1 MPTTVRL
8 LAIPEADQR
17 TVRFFVTFAAPGDT
31 VSAADMPVCAP
42 LGLFT
47 GDPGTGQERSKILAI
62 DSFCAPSATTW
73 HDEQRQELA
82 SYTYASPGPHSASLR
97 WGDVLESITI
107 DLGREPVAPE
117 PELPLLTL
125 LEVKPAPDA
134 TQEVRIRLQVAG
146 LDAGH
151 SIRVDA
157 GADQVFTLQGT
168 TAADQEGEWTAVY
181 AKPGKYLVAV
191 DVLDEAGYWLGTL
204 GKSELE
210 VGEHTDELAPSA
222 GNEATP
228 DPPQEMQPALA
239 VEPQPDALPWADSNP
254 PWLPFLYLRP
264 LWSGTRTYTR
274 PGGTHVSRS
283 LASGTYLASATQTT
297 VGGALWYQSTRG
309 DWIPAS
315 SVAVVTPSALRGVEL
330 SGSAPPPPPP
340 PPPPGDVRHGVVTA
354 GLLNVRA
361 RPGVSPDN
369 PPIAQLSN
377 GTQVAIYE
385 ERQVT
390 GAAWYRVG
398 DSRWVHGGWVR
409 IVEDPP
415 PPGDLRHGV
424 VTATVLNVRARP
436 GVVAGNPV
444 VDQLR
449 YGAEVTIHE
458 ETPYAGVP
466 WYRIGVGRWVHS
478 GWVRLVEAE
487 APRASLGVLAAA
499 DQPVL
504 PVGWVVS
511 ASLNVRVRPGIS
523 PDNPPIDEVLHN
535 QRLDILETRVVDGVR
550 WYRIGVDRWVS
561 GQSVAAAGEK
571 ARPSAIRSDE
581 RWVAVNLSQQTAVA
595 YEGDRPMY
603 AAMVATGLPG
613 TPTVRG
619 IFRTWQWLA
628 GGKMSG
634 GSAATGGYY
643 YLEEVTWTCYFY
655 SGYALH
661 TAYWHDAFGRPRSHG
676 CVNLSPYDAWW
687 IFQWSAAGGP
697 NSPAVYVYSG

>member
-1 MPTTVRL
+1 MASTIRL
-8 LAIPEADQR
+8 IAVPEADQR
-17 TVRFFVTFAAPGDT
+17 TVRFFVTFPAQPFRDGSQAIAGGP
-31 VSAADMPVCAP
+31 ACAP

-47 GDPGTGQERSKILAI
+47 GDPGTGQERTKILAI
-62 DSFCAPSATTW
+62 ESFCAPSDVTW
-73 HDEQRQELA
+73 HSEQRQELA
-82 SYTYASPGPHSASLR
+82 SYTYASPGPHTASLR
-97 WGDVLESITI
+97 WGDALDSVTI
-107 DLGREPVAPE
+107 DLTRESVTPE

-125 LEVKPAPDA
+125 FEVKPAPGVA
-134 TQEVRIRLQVAG
+134 QEARIRLQVAG
-146 LDAGH
+146 LDAGQFV
-151 SIRVDA
+151 RVDA
-157 GADQVFTLQGT
+157 GAGHVFTLKGS
-168 TAADQEGEWTAVY
+168 AEDDQEGEWTVAY
-181 AKPGKYLVAV
+181 AKPGDYVITV
-191 DVLDEAGYWLGTL
+191 DVLDEEGYWLGAL
-204 GKSELE
+204 GKSQLE
-210 VGEHTDELAPSA
+210 ISDQSDGEGPS
-222 GNEATP
+222 ETP
-228 DPPQEMQPALA
+228 AAEPDLPD
-239 VEPQPDALPWADSNP
+239 EPQNDALPLADSNL

-264 LWSGTRTYTR
+264 LWAGTRTYTQ
-274 PGGTHVSRS
+274 PGGTQVSRS
-283 LASGTYLASATQTT
+283 LVLGTYLASATQTT

-315 SVAVVTPSALRGVEL
+315 SVAVVTPSDLRGVEL
-330 SGSAPPPPPP
+330 SETTPPPPPP
-340 PPPPGDVRHGVVTA
+340 PPPPGDVRYGIVTA

-361 RPGVSPDN
+361 RPGVAPDN
-369 PPIAQLSN
+369 PPVGQLSN
-377 GTQVAIYE
+377 GTQVTIYE
-385 ERQVT
+385 ERQVS
-390 GAAWYRVG
+390 GAVWYRIG

-409 IVEDPP
+409 IVEEPP

-449 YGAEVTIHE
+449 YGAEVTIYE

-466 WYRIGVGRWVHS
+466 WYRIGANRWVHS
-478 GWVRLVEAE
+478 GWVRIVEVA
-487 APRASLGVLAAA
+487 AQRASLGVLTVA

-511 ASLNVRVRPGIS
+511 TSLNVRARPGIS

-535 QRLDILETRVVDGVR
+535 QRLDILETRVVDGGR
-550 WYRIGVDRWVS
+550 WYRIGVDRWVY
-561 GQSVAAAGEK
+561 GQSVAVASER
-571 ARPSAIRSDE
+571 ARPSAIGPNE
-581 RWVAVNLSQQTAVA
+581 HWVGVNLSQQTAVA
-595 YEGDRPMY
+595 YEGDRPVY

-619 IFRTWQWLA
+619 IFRTWQRLDHR
-628 GGKMSG
+628 KMSG

-687 IFQWSAAGGP
+687 IYQWSAPGGA